1 MTAIRQRLLALRDE
15 DYRRF
20 HASLVPTLDP
30 ARILGVRTPAL
41 RALARS
47 LRGTAEAADFLR
59 ALPHEYYEENNLH
72 AYLIACERDFDRAVA
87 EADRFLPF
95 VDNWATC
102 DGFSPRVFARHR
114 AALLPHIDR
123 WLSSGKPYTV
133 RFGIKML
140 MEHFLDE
147 GFSPAYLEKVAA
159 VRSEEYYVNMMCAWY
174 FATALAKQYEP
185 TLALLKSQR
194 LPRRVHNKA
203 IQKAVESRRITPAQ
217 KDFLRT
223 LRRK

>member
-1 MTAIRQRLLALRDE
+1 MSAIRQQLLALRDE

-30 ARILGVRTPAL
+30 ARILGVRVPAL
-41 RALARS
+41 RALARA
-47 LRGTAEAADFLR
+47 LRGTSEAAEFLR

-72 AYLIACERDFDRAVA
+72 AYLIAFERDFDRAVA

-102 DGFSPRVFARHR
+102 DGFSPKVFARHR

-123 WLSSGKPYTV
+123 WLSSGEPYTV

-147 GFSPAYLEKVAA
+147 DFSPACLEKVAA
-159 VRSEEYYVNMMCAWY
+159 CCGEEYYVNMMCAWY

-185 TLALLKSQR
+185 TLAVLKVRR

-223 LRRK
+223 LRWK